1 MYPSVLRLKSLTSM
15 VHWIYVMAL
24 TKCKGSFPDVGSY
37 SLSPVPS
44 AEVLT

>member
-1 MYPSVLRLKSLTSM
+1 MNPSVLRLELDQHGP
-15 VHWIYVMAL
+15 VDVYVMAL
-24 TKCKGSFPDVGSY
+24 KCRGTFPDVGSY